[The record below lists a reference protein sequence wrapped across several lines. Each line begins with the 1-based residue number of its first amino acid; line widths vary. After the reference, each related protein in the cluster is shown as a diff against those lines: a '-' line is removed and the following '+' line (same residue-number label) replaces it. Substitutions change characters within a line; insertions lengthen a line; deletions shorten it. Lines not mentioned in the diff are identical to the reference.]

1 MSTRIV
7 NTPSDDRGRKIGI
20 FGGTFNP
27 IHLGHLRSA
36 EEIRESFALDRIYFV
51 LAARP
56 PHRSGDTLVSA
67 AHRLKMVELAVA
79 DNPFFQA
86 SAVELER
93 TGPSY
98 SIDTIRSFRQ
108 MLDPAALFFV
118 VGLDAFREIHTW
130 KEYASIPEL
139 CHLIV
144 TSRPGVSTPPPDQ
157 LLPVALQPALWYDP
171 VQRMYH
177 HTSGHSLVFHEIHGL
192 QISAS
197 QVRSLLRQSKSIRYL
212 VPSTVAA
219 YIADNALYQPEEP
232 GQ

>member
-7 NTPSDDRGRKIGI
+7 NTPSDCRGLKIGI

-36 EEIRESFALDRIYFV
+36 EEIRETFALDRIYFV
-51 LAARP
+51 PAARP

-67 AHRLKMVELAVA
+67 THRLKMVELAVA

-98 SIDTIRSFRQ
+98 SVDTIRHFRHE
-108 MLDPAALFFV
+108 LEPAAIFFV
-118 VGLDAFREIHTW
+118 VGIDAFREIHTW
-130 KEYASIPEL
+130 KEYASIPAL

-144 TSRPGVSTPPPDQ
+144 TSRPGVSTPPPEQ

-171 VQRMYH
+171 AQRMYR

-192 QISAS
+192 RISAS
-197 QVRSLLRQSKSIRYL
+197 QVRALLRQRKSIRYL

-219 YIADNALYQPEEP
+219 YIADNALYQLEKS

>member
-1 MSTRIV
+1 V
-7 NTPSDDRGRKIGI
+7 NTPSDDRGCKVGI

-36 EEIRESFALDRIYFV
+36 EEIRETFTLDRMYFV
-51 LAARP
+51 PAARP

-67 AHRLKMVELAVA
+67 VHRLKMVELAVA

-86 SAVELER
+86 SAIELER

-98 SIDTIRSFRQ
+98 SVGTIRTFREV
-108 MLDPAALFFV
+108 LEPESLFFV
-118 VGLDAFREIHTW
+118 IGFDAFREIHTW

-144 TSRPGVSTPPPDQ
+144 TSRPGVSIPSPDQ
-157 LLPVALQPALWYDP
+157 FLPVALQPALWYDP
-171 VQRMYH
+171 VQRMYR

-197 QVRSLLRQSKSIRYL
+197 QIRALLRQSKSIRYL

-219 YIADNALYQPEEP
+219 YIADNSLYQPEELE
-232 GQ
+232 Q

>member
-7 NTPSDDRGRKIGI
+7 NTPSDGRGLKIGI

-36 EEIRESFALDRIYFV
+36 EEIRETFGLHRIYFV
-51 LAARP
+51 PAARP
-56 PHRSGDTLVSA
+56 PHRSGDTLVA
-67 AHRLKMVELAVA
+67 APHRLRMVELAVA

-98 SIDTIRSFRQ
+98 SVDTIRHFRHE
-108 MLDPAALFFV
+108 LDPASLFFV
-118 VGLDAFREIHTW
+118 VGLDAFRDIHTW
-130 KEYASIPEL
+130 KDYATIPAL

-144 TSRPGVSTPPPDQ
+144 TSRPGVSSPSPEQ
-157 LLPVALQPALWYDP
+157 LLPVALQSALWYDP
-171 VQRMYH
+171 AHTMYR
-177 HTSGHSLVFHEIHGL
+177 HTSGHSLIFHEIHGL
-192 QISAS
+192 RISAS
-197 QVRSLLRQSKSIRYL
+197 QVRALLRQRKSIRYL

-219 YIADNALYQPEEP
+219 YIANNALYQLEERAE
-232 GQ
+232 

>member
-1 MSTRIV
+1 VSTRIV
-7 NTPSDDRGRKIGI
+7 NTPSDCRGLKIGI

-36 EEIRESFALDRIYFV
+36 EEIRETFALDRIYFV
-51 LAARP
+51 PAARP

-67 AHRLKMVELAVA
+67 THRLKMVELAVA

-98 SIDTIRSFRQ
+98 SVDTIRHFRHE
-108 MLDPAALFFV
+108 LEPTAIFFV
-118 VGLDAFREIHTW
+118 VGIDAFREIHTW
-130 KEYASIPEL
+130 KEYASIPAL

-144 TSRPGVSTPPPDQ
+144 TSRPGVSTPPPEQ

-171 VQRMYH
+171 AQRMYR

-192 QISAS
+192 RISAS
-197 QVRSLLRQSKSIRYL
+197 QVRALLRQRKSIRYL

-219 YIADNALYQPEEP
+219 YIADNALYQLEKS

>member
-1 MSTRIV
+1 M
-7 NTPSDDRGRKIGI
+7 NTPSDGRGLKIGI

-36 EEIRESFALDRIYFV
+36 EEIRETFGLHRIYFV
-51 LAARP
+51 PAARP
-56 PHRSGDTLVSA
+56 PHRSEDTLVA
-67 AHRLKMVELAVA
+67 APHRLRMVELAVA

-98 SIDTIRSFRQ
+98 SVDTIRHFRHE
-108 MLDPAALFFV
+108 LDPVSLFFV
-118 VGLDAFREIHTW
+118 VGLDAFRDIHTW
-130 KEYASIPEL
+130 KDYATIPAL

-144 TSRPGVSTPPPDQ
+144 TSRPGVSSPSPEQ
-157 LLPVALQPALWYDP
+157 LLPVALQSALWYDP
-171 VQRMYH
+171 AHTMYR
-177 HTSGHSLVFHEIHGL
+177 HTSGHSLIFHEIHGL

-197 QVRSLLRQSKSIRYL
+197 QVRALLRQRKSIRYL

-219 YIADNALYQPEEP
+219 YIANNALYQPEERAE
-232 GQ
+232 

>member
-1 MSTRIV
+1 V
-7 NTPSDDRGRKIGI
+7 NTPPDCRGLKIGI

-36 EEIRESFALDRIYFV
+36 EEIRETFALDRMYFV
-51 LAARP
+51 PAARP
-56 PHRSGDTLVSA
+56 PHRSEDTLVSA
-67 AHRLKMVELAVA
+67 PQRLKMVELAVA
-79 DNPFFQA
+79 DNPFFQV
-86 SAVELER
+86 SSVELER

-98 SIDTIRSFRQ
+98 SVDTIRYFCDE
-108 MLDPAALFFV
+108 LNPAALFFV
-118 VGLDAFREIHTW
+118 VGIDAFHEIHTW
-130 KEYASIPEL
+130 KDYASIPGL

-144 TSRPGVSTPPPDQ
+144 TSRLGVSSPSPEQ

-171 VQRMYH
+171 AHKMYR

-197 QVRSLLRQSKSIRYL
+197 QVRVLLRHRQSIRYL

-219 YIADNALYQPEEP
+219 YIADNALYQSEES

>member
-1 MSTRIV
+1 M
-7 NTPSDDRGRKIGI
+7 NTPSDCRGLKVGI

-36 EEIRESFALDRIYFV
+36 EEIRETFALDRIYFV
-51 LAARP
+51 PAARP

-67 AHRLKMVELAVA
+67 THRLRMVELAVA

-93 TGPSY
+93 TGLSY
-98 SIDTIRSFRQ
+98 SVDTIRYFRHE
-108 MLDPAALFFV
+108 LEPAAVFFV

-130 KEYASIPEL
+130 KEYASIPML

-144 TSRPGVSTPPPDQ
+144 TSRPGVPTPPQEQ
-157 LLPVALQPALWYDP
+157 LLPVALQPALCYDSS
-171 VQRMYH
+171 RKMYRH
-177 HTSGHSLVFHEIHGL
+177 ASGHTLVFHKIQGL

-197 QVRSLLRQSKSIRYL
+197 QVRAILRQRKSVRYL
-212 VPSTVAA
+212 VPSPVAA
-219 YIADNALYQPEEP
+219 YIINNELYKQEEILR
-232 GQ
+232 